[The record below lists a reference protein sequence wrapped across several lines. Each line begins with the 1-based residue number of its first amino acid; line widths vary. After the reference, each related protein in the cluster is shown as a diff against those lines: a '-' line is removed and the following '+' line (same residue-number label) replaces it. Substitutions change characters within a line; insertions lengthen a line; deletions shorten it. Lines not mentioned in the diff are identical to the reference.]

1 MTSLSPTWSTSLDPY
16 FEHLCLKVFTKS
28 NSAFWGF
35 AGEAL
40 HGSPLMLTIACE
52 CAPHQR
58 YDDDAITIV
67 PGSHRRREY
76 DTAGAT
82 TLHPPKGSVV
92 LMEQRATHRGRG
104 ILSGLLRPPT
114 SKM

>member
-1 MTSLSPTWSTSLDPY
+1 M
-16 FEHLCLKVFTKS
+16 
-28 NSAFWGF
+28 
-35 AGEAL
+35 
-40 HGSPLMLTIACE
+40 
-52 CAPHQR
+52 
-58 YDDDAITIV
+58 

-104 ILSGLLRPPT
+104 ILSGLLRPWLAARQDRILISIGYGADNVYT
-114 SKM
+114 DEFERGTRKRQRAQCGAACVRGGGK